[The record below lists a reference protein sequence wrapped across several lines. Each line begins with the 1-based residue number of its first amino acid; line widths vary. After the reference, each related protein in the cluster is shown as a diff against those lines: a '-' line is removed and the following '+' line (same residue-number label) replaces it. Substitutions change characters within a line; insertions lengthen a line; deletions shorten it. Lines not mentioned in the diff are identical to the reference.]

1 MIDDLPVSPSDQ
13 ITIAMSPTT
22 EAQDPPL
29 QGKSQQ
35 REGCRNVP
43 HPPSP
48 QMVIEIVSAIAWS
61 AHDRCAA
68 PRDVSGERS
77 RVGEMLRSRSEWGNA
92 RKVRKWRNIR
102 RKRKGRRGEIEVEMS
117 REYEEEEKRREHYFP
132 NFPPY
137 TLHTAG
143 DLNRLSIIDAL
154 SNFIHKHTLELYT
167 P

>member
-1 MIDDLPVSPSDQ
+1 
-13 ITIAMSPTT
+13 
-22 EAQDPPL
+22 
-29 QGKSQQ
+29 
-35 REGCRNVP
+35 
-43 HPPSP
+43 
-48 QMVIEIVSAIAWS
+48 
-61 AHDRCAA
+61 
-68 PRDVSGERS
+68 
-77 RVGEMLRSRSEWGNA
+77 
-92 RKVRKWRNIR
+92 
-102 RKRKGRRGEIEVEMS
+102 MS